1 MIVYDKLFKL
11 FEKNHMTE
19 YSLKRDKIIS
29 QETYKKLRSG
39 TGIYQTEDIYGTVS
53 KDPSK
58 KRINAVD
65 TKTIEKLCT
74 VFQCQPS
81 DIMEFIPNT
90 WENAE
95 RLCQCL
101 TTDITNPVTP
111 EDLPNKLPMENNT
124 QE

>member
-81 DIMEFIPNT
+81 DIMEYIPNT
-90 WENAE
+90 WKNAE
-95 RLCQCL
+95 RLCQAL

>member
-11 FEKNHMTE
+11 FEKKHMTE

-81 DIMEFIPNT
+81 DIMEYIPNT

-95 RLCQCL
+95 RLCQAL

>member
-81 DIMEFIPNT
+81 DIMEVIPNT
-90 WENAE
+90 WENAD
-95 RLCQCL
+95 RLCQAL